1 MSKDEYES
9 LILEKHKEKLR
20 FDNQICKEASL
31 KDIDQEKVRWFLRK
45 AKVERNFDVDIDLSL
60 REILNRL
67 DLLADDKLTN
77 TAILMFGKNPQK
89 FFLQAETRC
98 ARFKG
103 TKSVKPFIDMKVI
116 GGSISEQIDQA
127 EKFILLNIKKSAWIE
142 PGKIERQEKWEYPPD
157 AIREAITN
165 ALGHRDYYS
174 TANVHI
180 SVFDDRIEIWN
191 PGKLPPPLTPE
202 DLKKE
207 HKSIPINP
215 SLSNLL
221 FLIKYIERWG
231 TGTNDI
237 VKWCVQHGLPEPIFK
252 EVTGGFSVILRK
264 FQLPE
269 DLESIEL
276 NERQKQVIEYLKKNR
291 KITNREY
298 QNLCPDINRETLRKD
313 LNDLINKK
321 IIVRKGEKRG
331 VYYEVV

>member
-1 MSKDEYES
+1 
-9 LILEKHKEKLR
+9 
-20 FDNQICKEASL
+20 
-31 KDIDQEKVRWFLRK
+31 
-45 AKVERNFDVDIDLSL
+45 
-60 REILNRL
+60 
-67 DLLADDKLTN
+67 
-77 TAILMFGKNPQK
+77 
-89 FFLQAETRC
+89 
-98 ARFKG
+98 
-103 TKSVKPFIDMKVI
+103 MKVI
-116 GGSISEQIDQA
+116 EGNISEQIDQA

-142 PGKIERQEKWEYPPD
+142 PGKIERREKWEYPPD

-165 ALGHRDYYS
+165 ALAHRDYYS

-237 VKWCVQHGLPEPIFK
+237 VKWCVQYGLPEPIFK
-252 EVTGGFSVILRK
+252 EVTGGFTVILRK

-269 DLESIEL
+269 NLESIEL